1 MDAKQNLQIQRVNA
15 GILYVGSHTAPVRA
29 FQIDSQLPRLKI
41 QFFRF
46 IVACRAECIVM

>member
-1 MDAKQNLQIQRVNA
+1 MDAKQNLQIQRVNT

-41 QFFRF
+41 HFFF
-46 IVACRAECIVM
+46 GLLLPAEQSA